1 MPRGRPRNNPVQET
15 PPEEQALREQT
26 SPVEPELEGPGAEQT
41 GTGETPTQEE
51 QALREQTSPAEPE
64 LEGPGAEQTAST
76 VDQAVTDEPRQQ
88 ESPETLLGYMAENFR
103 EDIRSFMQN
112 FGIDGH
118 PPESVFD
125 AIKGIA
131 DQIHGEHSAAETH
144 AGQQEQVPA
153 PDQQQAET
161 PAEAPIPLGV
171 RINSLEMDG
180 DTRAFAAAEYG
191 DLTIN
196 RIRVKQDEYGTL
208 SVAMPKFRQT
218 GGWKETCS
226 FNTVE
231 ARNRLTGAVLDSYEQ
246 TLAQLQGQTQ
256 TAAGA
261 QEPEQVD
268 GPEEGP
274 EFEEPGQSGPVM
286 GMSQW

>member
-1 MPRGRPRNNPVQET
+1 MPRGRPRNNPT
-15 PPEEQALREQT
+15 PELTPEEQALREQT
-26 SPVEPELEGPGAEQT
+26 PPVEPELE
-41 GTGETPTQEE
+41 TP
-51 QALREQTSPAEPE
+51 S
-64 LEGPGAEQTAST
+64 AEQTAAGET
-76 VDQAVTDEPRQQ
+76 PAQ
-88 ESPETLLGYMAENFR
+88 E
-103 EDIRSFMQN
+103 
-112 FGIDGH
+112 
-118 PPESVFD
+118 
-125 AIKGIA
+125 
-131 DQIHGEHSAAETH
+131 
-144 AGQQEQVPA
+144 EQVPHEQTL
-153 PDQQQAET
+153 PVEPQQETPGPEQTAAAET
-161 PAEAPIPLGV
+161 PAQEEPALQDQQTPAGPELNEEPLTLAEYLIDSVREFMRDFGINGHSPESVYAAIMGKADQFRADQPVQSEQQERSESPMEPAIPLGV

-256 TAAGA
+256 TAADA
-261 QEPEQVD
+261 QELEQVD